1 MSESIR
7 SSDLPQAA
15 GPGPDSQLPQSGK
28 PSQSGAPLQSSEP
41 GQPEAARQ
49 PSGPREPATFLRPL
63 ITSRRNPVVGRFRAL
78 HESRGRR
85 DLGRVLLEGTH
96 LIEEAARLGLA
107 ASELLATPAWIE
119 AHQALL
125 GRHPAMAAVLQ
136 PVDEAVLAA
145 AATTQHPDG
154 VVLSLDLPRPA
165 PPARPGFVL
174 ALEQLQD
181 PGNLGTLMRTAL
193 AAGVEALW
201 LAGGA
206 DPWQPKVVRASAGA
220 ALTLPLE
227 RLDGLAPRLQQAR
240 AQGVQ
245 VVATTVTARVG
256 PTPPASAAAAGA
268 SAAGTAAIPYWQL
281 DWTLPTVLLLGNEGA
296 GLSADLLSCCSH
308 RVTIP
313 HSAAV
318 ESLNVAVAAG
328 PLLLERWRQQQERM
342 PVTP

>member
-1 MSESIR
+1 MSENIR
-7 SSDLPQAA
+7 SSE
-15 GPGPDSQLPQSGK
+15 LPQSG
-28 PSQSGAPLQSSEP
+28 QPLQPGGPPPTDRSRQTGEP
-41 GQPEAARQ
+41 IRSGEPSRSADDCQRAEPHQPAA
-49 PSGPREPATFLRPL
+49 FLRPL

-85 DLGRVLLEGTH
+85 DHGCVLLEGTH
-96 LIEEAARLGLA
+96 LIEEAASLGLA
-107 ASELLATPAWIE
+107 ANELLATPAWIE
-119 AHQALL
+119 AHQTLL
-125 GRHPAMAAVLQ
+125 RQHPAMAAVLQ

-154 VVLSLDLPRPA
+154 VVVSLALPRPTA
-165 PPARPGFVL
+165 PAALGFVL

-227 RLDGLAPRLQQAR
+227 RLEGLAPRLQQAR
-240 AQGVQ
+240 AQGAQ
-245 VVATTVTARVG
+245 VVATTVMARGGPATTA
-256 PTPPASAAAAGA
+256 S
-268 SAAGTAAIPYWQL
+268 TAVIPYWQL
-281 DWTLPTVLLLGNEGA
+281 NWTLPTVLLLGNEGA
-296 GLSADLLSCCSH
+296 GLSADLLACCSH

-342 PVTP
+342 PITP